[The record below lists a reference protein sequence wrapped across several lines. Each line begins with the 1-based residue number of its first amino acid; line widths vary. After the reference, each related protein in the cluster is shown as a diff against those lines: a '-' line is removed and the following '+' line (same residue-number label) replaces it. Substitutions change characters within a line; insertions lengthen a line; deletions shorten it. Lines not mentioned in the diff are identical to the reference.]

1 MSAPVATNSSA
12 TASTGAPA
20 AAAGGA
26 AFAGPHF
33 NSGAL
38 VHNADLVLLVLA
50 ILFFLFALPKAVSR
64 FTHRPEWWQGF
75 FVHSAEVE
83 TAPMSSEPAFIVAP
97 PSKAYMPNQ
106 DVYSEKVYDGSD
118 EGHAPWGGNGYLQRN
133 KSSGSAHADLLRNAS
148 TSSGRARRVDVD
160 LPTHT
165 PGWSSLVP
173 WLARVM
179 NLLVLPRITV
189 GKALIVL
196 IYTGLVFYIGLYKN
210 NPFTGAVRAGW
221 VVASQIPVVI
231 VLGMKNSIPS
241 MLIGVGYEQV
251 SFHSNLQRPEYRN
264 THHLVNTA

>member
-1 MSAPVATNSSA
+1 MSAPMAANSSA
-12 TASTGAPA
+12 TAGAGGAPA
-20 AAAGGA
+20 AAANA
-26 AFAGPHF
+26 PPRF

-97 PSKAYMPNQ
+97 PSKAYMPNR
-106 DVYSEKVYDGSD
+106 DVYTEKNYDGSD
-118 EGHAPWGGNGYLQRN
+118 DGHAPWGDNGYLQRN
-133 KSSGSAHADLLRNAS
+133 KSSGSAHADLLRNTS
-148 TSSGRARRVDVD
+148 TSSGRARRVDVN

-179 NLLVLPRITV
+179 QILVLPRITV

-196 IYTGLVFYIGLYKN
+196 AYTGLVFYIGLYKN

-221 VVASQIPVVI
+221 VVASQIPVVFA
-231 VLGMKNSIPS
+231 LGMKNSIPS
-241 MLIGVGYEQV
+241 MLVGVGYEQV
-251 SFHSNLQRPEYRN
+251 RFLSSSQTPKYCNIHNSIY
-264 THHLVNTA
+264 TA